1 MPSLFRAMPGLEEE
15 VMLRVPA
22 EAAPYTML
30 TEATSLSPWTKVPP
44 TSGMRREKYSGISFC
59 GVMG

>member
-1 MPSLFRAMPGLEEE
+1 MART
-15 VMLRVPA
+15 PA
-22 EAAPYTML
+22 EAAPYTMF
-30 TEATSLSPWTKVPP
+30 TEATSDSPWTNTPP